1 MLKLSEFS
9 LKDVIDDNTGNK
21 LGRIIDL
28 EINQDNGKIE
38 SIIVGKGFRFINL
51 ITSKELIE
59 IPYENV
65 LKNGN
70 DVIVVEMPKI
80 KKDKTVENK

>member
-28 EINQDNGKIE
+28 KINQENGKIE

-70 DVIVVEMPKI
+70 DVIVVELPKI
-80 KKDKTVENK
+80 KKDKTTRK

>member
-28 EINQDNGKIE
+28 KINQENGKIE

-51 ITSKELIE
+51 LTSKELIE

-70 DVIVVEMPKI
+70 DVIVVELPKI

>member
-28 EINQDNGKIE
+28 KINQENGKIE
-38 SIIVGKGFRFINL
+38 SIIVGKGFRFI
-51 ITSKELIE
+51 
-59 IPYENV
+59 
-65 LKNGN
+65 
-70 DVIVVEMPKI
+70 
-80 KKDKTVENK
+80 TVEKK

>member
-28 EINQDNGKIE
+28 KINQENGKIE
-38 SIIVGKGFRFINL
+38 SIIVGKVPEVYL
-51 ITSKELIE
+51 
-59 IPYENV
+59 
-65 LKNGN
+65 NGGSLGESL
-70 DVIVVEMPKI
+70 DLVG
-80 KKDKTVENK
+80 

>member
-28 EINQDNGKIE
+28 KINQENGKIE

-70 DVIVVEMPKI
+70 DVIVVELPKI